1 MFQIISVFLT
11 LILLYAYLVYKEKA
25 KKKYSGSI
33 VFEIIDREYSNWYK
47 KEGNG
52 TVINKKTASMFEV
65 DKVVFK
71 LKEKFENQGVTREQL
86 KDYLNF
92 LSNDDPKKVG
102 FYGIIISVFGYFGI
116 DKLKSLFPQLNN
128 ITDISKLFKDIADTF
143 NTYSNVV
150 LIVLYFIFFIGILAL
165 LLYIS
170 YKLATIDNMYIDTQK
185 IYVLKRVEKI
195 WDFEKDDSV
204 FTTTEA
210 KNIFKDRN
218 NLIFTKL
225 SNSRSKFDEDFDRAI
240 GDTFNT
246 NKEFFKNLP
255 LIRIFKWQAIKEWF
269 LGMLLPVILLSSIFT
284 LCYYMLNNDQLHF
297 LFYLAFYIL
306 SLSVVYLFM
315 LIYLTLIDKQ
325 NKVIVP
331 EQTNVGN
338 SEQTEASN
346 SEEVEMVSQTEASNS
361 ESLNSKK
368 VQLKIKRRKPIKKQI
383 YVTFA
388 ITLYINYILCLLLVN
403 GLNNIDLSIC
413 GVIDN
418 VCSFFMIFSKNPIT
432 LFLLHSPLIIS
443 FLVIIFSTF
452 FQIESVNE

>member
-11 LILLYAYLVYKEKA
+11 LVLLYAYLVYKEKA

-165 LLYIS
+165 LLYTS

-269 LGMLLPVILLSSIFT
+269 LGMLLPVMLLSSIFT

-297 LFYLAFYIL
+297 IFYLVFYIL

-338 SEQTEASN
+338 SE
-346 SEEVEMVSQTEASNS
+346 QTEASNS

>member
-11 LILLYAYLVYKEKA
+11 LVLLYAYLVYKEKA

-71 LKEKFENQGVTREQL
+71 LKEKFEDQGVSREQL
-86 KDYLNF
+86 KEYLNF
-92 LSNDDPKKVG
+92 LCNDDPKKVG

-116 DKLKSLFPQLNN
+116 DKLESLFPQLNN
-128 ITDISKLFKDIADTF
+128 ITDISKVFKDIADTF

-165 LLYIS
+165 LLYTS

-269 LGMLLPVILLSSIFT
+269 LGMLLPVMLLSSIFT

-297 LFYLAFYIL
+297 IFYLVFYIL

>member
-11 LILLYAYLVYKEKA
+11 LVLLYAYLVYKEKA

-128 ITDISKLFKDIADTF
+128 IMDISKLFKDIADTF

-346 SEEVEMVSQTEASNS
+346 SE
-361 ESLNSKK
+361 SLNSKK

>member
-11 LILLYAYLVYKEKA
+11 LVLLYAYLVYKEKA

-102 FYGIIISVFGYFGI
+102 LYGIIISVFGYFGI

-165 LLYIS
+165 LIYTS

-297 LFYLAFYIL
+297 IFYLVFYIL

-338 SEQTEASN
+338 SE
-346 SEEVEMVSQTEASNS
+346 QTEASNS